1 MIIFEKLPIDILD
14 RITEVGKFL
23 FLEDNIIFAYL
34 FGGFAKGA
42 ASPLSDIDIAV
53 YVRDSNGLAEY
64 KLELFNKLAN
74 TLGTGELDLI
84 ILNTAPVSIA
94 GRIVQ
99 NKKVLVD
106 KEPFRR
112 HIYESVTLR
121 EFFDFKIKEDALF
134 VRKYGIG

>member
-1 MIIFEKLPIDILD
+1 MIIFEKLPIDILS
-14 RITEVGKFL
+14 RITEVEKFL
-23 FLEDNIIFAYL
+23 LREDNVIFAYL

-42 ASPLSDIDIAV
+42 GSLLSDIDIAV
-53 YVRDSNGLAEY
+53 YVRDSKDLAEC
-64 KLELFNKLAN
+64 KLELFNKIAN
-74 TLGTGELDLI
+74 ILGTGELDLI
-84 ILNTAPVSIA
+84 ILNTTPVSIA
-94 GRIVQ
+94 GRILQ

-134 VRKYGIG
+134 ARKYGIG

>member
-1 MIIFEKLPIDILD
+1 MIKFEKLPVDILL
-14 RITEVGKFL
+14 RIPEVEKFL
-23 FLEDNIIFAYL
+23 LQEDNIIFVYL
-34 FGGFAKGA
+34 FGGFAKGTVG
-42 ASPLSDIDIAV
+42 PLSDIDIAV
-53 YVRDSNGLAEY
+53 YVRDSNNLAEY
-64 KLELFNKLAN
+64 KLELFNEIAN

-84 ILNTAPVSIA
+84 ILNAVPVSIA

-99 NKKVLVD
+99 NKQVLVD

-134 VRKYGIG
+134 ARKYGIG